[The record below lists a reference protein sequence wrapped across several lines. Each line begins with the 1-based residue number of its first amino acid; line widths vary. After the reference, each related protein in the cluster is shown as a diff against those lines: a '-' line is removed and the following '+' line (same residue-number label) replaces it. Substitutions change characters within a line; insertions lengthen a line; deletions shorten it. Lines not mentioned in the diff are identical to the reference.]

1 MEYSE
6 ILQRRIRR
14 GDYEANRHSTF
25 EVFGEACDRQDAADA
40 AALADYVVDECR
52 IIYDIMR
59 QWQGDLRAFLI
70 ERGVSEEEVAAI
82 DCQIVAKLDE
92 PDGTP
97 HDPPRSWQRLLDLIL
112 EAQEGAWTGRW
123 ADAKAA
129 MAAARDRWRIEHDR
143 DADWSYGLMAAIVER
158 FGEDAIP
165 DMYRHI
171 AGPLFHWRYAKF
183 DTDRVDWDS
192 EALPTLMYITLEA
205 MRAHLCTRKR
215 DGAPLE
221 LIEHDDRWEVRF
233 DPCGSG
239 GRIFR
244 GDEVEGTPP
253 RREPPYD
260 WPLIES
266 AHDWT
271 DGKAG
276 VCIYCN
282 HCQVMMEHMPM
293 DRYGYP
299 IRVIEPPHRDGR
311 RYDGS
316 DGPQTCSWIMYKDP
330 TTVPEEIY
338 ERCGRV
344 KPDAFGSRSHE
355 VPDDKVRPGWIGN
368 G

>member
-6 ILQRRIRR
+6 ILQRRVRR
-14 GDYEANRHSTF
+14 GDWDAQRHSTF
-25 EVFGEACDRQDAADA
+25 EAFGVACDRGDAADA

-59 QWQGDLRAFLI
+59 QWQGDLRAFLLG
-70 ERGVSEEEVAAI
+70 RGMTADELAAAEAEI
-82 DCQIVAKLDE
+82 LAKLDE

-97 HDPPRSWQRLLDLIL
+97 HDAPRSWQRLLDLIL
-112 EAQEGAWTGRW
+112 EAQGAAWRGEF
-123 ADAKAA
+123 AQAKHA
-129 MAAARDRWRIEHDR
+129 MARACEHWRVEHDR
-143 DADWSYGLMAAIVER
+143 DADWSYGLMAQVVAR
-158 FGEDAIP
+158 HGEEAIP

-183 DTDRVDWDS
+183 DVDQVDWDT
-192 EALPTLMYITLEA
+192 EGLPTLMYITLEA
-205 MRAHLCTRKR
+205 MRAHLCTRQR
-215 DGAPLE
+215 DGAPLA
-221 LIEHDDRWEVRF
+221 LIEHDDRWEVKF

-239 GRIFR
+239 GRIVR

-253 RREPPYD
+253 RAQPPYD
-260 WPLIES
+260 WPVIEN
-266 AHDWT
+266 AYEWT

-299 IRVIEPPHRDGR
+299 IRVVEPPLYGHDEPGQP
-311 RYDGS
+311 
-316 DGPQTCSWIMYKDP
+316 PQTCSWIMYKDP

-338 ERCGRV
+338 ERAGRT
-344 KPDAFGSRSHE
+344 KPTAFGSRAHA
-355 VPDDKVRPGWIGN
+355 PADDGVRSGFIGN